1 MKNIKEKIEN
11 LDKKTVI
18 KKTKQVIIITLSCT
32 VLLGGIGAFAGYSY
46 IKSNIKYTESQC
58 EKIALDK
65 VPGEIIKTEKD
76 INEDTLSLTYNFKI
90 KGEDNLLNE
99 VEVDSKSGAIIY
111 IDYSDFK
118 DNNYR

>member
-1 MKNIKEKIEN
+1 MKNIKEKIGN

-18 KKTKQVIIITLSCT
+18 KKIKKVIIITLSCA

-58 EKIALDK
+58 EKIALDE
-65 VPGEIIKTEKD
+65 VPGEIIKIEKD
-76 INEDTLSLTYNFKI
+76 INEDYLSLTYNFKI
-90 KGEDNLLNE
+90 KGKDNLLTE
-99 VEVDSKSGAIIY
+99 VEVDSKSGAIID
-111 IDYSDFK
+111 IDYADFK